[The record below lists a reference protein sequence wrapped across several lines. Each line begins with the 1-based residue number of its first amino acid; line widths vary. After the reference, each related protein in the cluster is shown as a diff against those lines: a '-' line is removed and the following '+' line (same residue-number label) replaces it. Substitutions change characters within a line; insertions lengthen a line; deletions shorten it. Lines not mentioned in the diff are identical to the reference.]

1 MRLEKK
7 VIRNKKRHEG
17 DKLRML
23 QEVKNELFPGNGLQE
38 RKDNFCKMYL
48 AFGEDFIPEVLKA
61 TQPFK
66 NEFTLLS
73 E

>member
-7 VIRNKKRHEG
+7 VVRSAKRKEG

-23 QEVKNELFPGNGLQE
+23 QEVKNELFPGDGLQE
-38 RKDNFCKMYL
+38 RKDNFSKMYL
-48 AFGEDFIPEVLKA
+48 TLGEAFIPEVINA
-61 TQPFK
+61 IDPFA
-66 NEFTLLS
+66 NEFTILI

>member
-38 RKDNFCKMYL
+38 RKDNFSKMYL
-48 AFGEDFIPEVLKA
+48 AFGDDFIQEILNA
-61 TQPFK
+61 TRPFE